1 MLNLADELVRMAA
14 VPWTALPAG
23 LRPDTASEW
32 TRINRRGS
40 GATTFL
46 EGPVFAPDGTLFCVD
61 IPNGRILRVDP
72 AGRWSSVCAY
82 DGWPNGMTLQPDGRL
97 LVADARHGLVRIDP
111 ADGGVEMLLTHAV
124 TQRFLGVNDLQLT
137 ADGAVWFTDQGQTG
151 LHDPAGRV
159 YRWHAGVLH
168 CVLDRLPSPNG
179 LRVTPDGQEL
189 YVAVTRD
196 NAVWRAPL
204 TAGGQPP
211 RVGRF
216 ASFYGP
222 TGPDGIHLDGAGR
235 LWVCLPGADA
245 VWVLNRKAE
254 AIARFTFP
262 DGAFPTNIAMDA
274 AGQRAVVTCSGS
286 EALFSLSP
294 PPMD

>member
-1 MLNLADELVRMAA
+1 MLHLAENCSKQAA
-14 VPWTALPAG
+14 RPWSALPPS
-23 LRPDTASEW
+23 LRPGQQAEW
-32 TRINRRGS
+32 SRINRRGTA
-40 GATTFL
+40 ATSFL
-46 EGPVFAPDGTLFCVD
+46 EGPVLAPDGTLYCVD
-61 IPNGRILRVDP
+61 IPNGRVLRVDP
-72 AGRWSSVCAY
+72 AGRWSVACAY
-82 DGWPNGMTLQPDGRL
+82 DGWPNGMTLAPDGRM
-97 LVADARHGLVRIDP
+97 LVADARHGLVRLDLQT
-111 ADGGVEMLLTHAV
+111 GGVEMLLTHAV
-124 TQRFLGVNDLQLT
+124 TQRFLGINDLQLT

-151 LHDPAGRV
+151 LHDPSGRV
-159 YRWHAGVLH
+159 YRWHAGELR

-179 LRVTPDGQEL
+179 LRVTADGTEL

-204 TAGGQPP
+204 TASGQPT

-222 TGPDGIHLDGAGR
+222 VGPDGIHIDHLGR

-262 DGAFPTNIAMDA
+262 DGAFPSNIAMDA
-274 AGQRAVVTCSGS
+274 AARRVVVTCSGS
-286 EALFSLSP
+286 EALFTLALP
-294 PPMD
+294 G

>member
-1 MLNLADELVRMAA
+1 MLILVENVRKQAA
-14 VPWTALPAG
+14 TCWTVMPPA
-23 LRPDTASEW
+23 LRPRQQAEW
-32 TRINRRGS
+32 SRINRRGAA
-40 GATTFL
+40 ATTFL
-46 EGPVFAPDGTLFCVD
+46 EGPVLARDGTLHCVD

-72 AGRWSSVCAY
+72 QGRWVVACAY
-82 DGWPNGMTLQPDGRL
+82 DGWPNGMAMAPDGRM
-97 LVADARHGLVRIDP
+97 LVADARHGLVRLDL
-111 ADGGVEMLLTHAV
+111 ADGEVEMLLTHAV
-124 TQRFLGVNDLQLT
+124 TQRFLGINDLQLT

-159 YRWHAGVLH
+159 YRWHAGELR

-179 LRVTPDGQEL
+179 LRVTPDAVEL

-204 TAGGQPP
+204 TAAGQPT

-245 VWVLNRKAE
+245 VWVLNRKGE
-254 AIARFTFP
+254 AIARYHFP
-262 DGAFPTNIAMDA
+262 DGAFPSNIAMDEGA
-274 AGQRAVVTCSGS
+274 RRIVVTCSGA
-286 EALFSLSP
+286 EALFTLAP
-294 PPMD
+294 LD